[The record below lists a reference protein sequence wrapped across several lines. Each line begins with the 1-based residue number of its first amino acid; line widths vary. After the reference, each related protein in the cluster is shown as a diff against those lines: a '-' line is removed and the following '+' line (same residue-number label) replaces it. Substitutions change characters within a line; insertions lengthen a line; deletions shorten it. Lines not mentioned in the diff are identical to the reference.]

1 VIDQLEKHRRK
12 RLWLN
17 QETYAGVFMARLIE
31 TTGNF
36 RAASVLTIFDPSIF
50 PVQA

>member
-1 VIDQLEKHRRK
+1 VIDELEKHGRK

-17 QETYAGVFMARLIE
+17 KETYAGIFVARIIE
-31 TTGNF
+31 TTGNL
-36 RAASVLTIFDPSIF
+36 RAASVPAIFDPTIS

>member
-1 VIDQLEKHRRK
+1 MEKHRRK

-17 QETYAGVFMARLIE
+17 KETYAGIFVARLIE

-36 RAASVLTIFDPSIF
+36 RAASVPAIFDPSVS